1 MNPSRWW
8 KVLAGPEFGL
18 LSTLLFAALY
28 IWPFLTFERLGS
40 TFRFTFAVWAAHI
53 ALIAATSYASNRL
66 ERLGGNSELGSHQP
80 PQP

>member
-1 MNPSRWW
+1 MSAARWW

-18 LSTLLFAALY
+18 SSTLLFAALY

-53 ALIAATSYASNRL
+53 SIIAATSYANNRL
-66 ERLGGNSELGSHQP
+66 ERLGAKSDLGSHLP
-80 PQP
+80 PPP